1 MHLFI
6 IDLFISIDTIS
17 PIADKLCKE
26 EKKIFFFNSNF
37 IQNHNS
43 SNSELLKYLEKNK
56 NFKLINNFNLL
67 NIKFILFILLS
78 KICSFILNILKKKSY
93 RIWKFLWLQD
103 FPLSK
108 KFLFYLIKKYQIKSI
123 TIVEDLPFK
132 KYVFFRDVAIKA
144 KIPIIMIPSGLTPI
158 TETKPVVLQEPSPDY
173 FLSSNLFHKSQKKEI
188 YRLLGSPR
196 FSPTWIENLKYIYNI
211 DKKKTF
217 TVGIFTHP
225 NEKTLL
231 EFHKIRD
238 KLLDKK
244 INVLFKTKPREIL
257 PLKNTFQFKELGS
270 SEIIEYSN
278 LIISYPSSILL
289 EAIQKHKPIIFP
301 FYSESMIKKKGSFFE
316 NNDLFFFPENIDKLV
331 SLIITLR
338 EKKESFRYNEAKM
351 NSFLKSTINFEDKNN
366 ILNNFYKFYREF
378 E

>member
-1 MHLFI
+1 
-6 IDLFISIDTIS
+6 
-17 PIADKLCKE
+17 
-26 EKKIFFFNSNF
+26 
-37 IQNHNS
+37 
-43 SNSELLKYLEKNK
+43 
-56 NFKLINNFNLL
+56 
-67 NIKFILFILLS
+67 
-78 KICSFILNILKKKSY
+78 
-93 RIWKFLWLQD
+93 
-103 FPLSK
+103 
-108 KFLFYLIKKYQIKSI
+108 
-123 TIVEDLPFK
+123 
-132 KYVFFRDVAIKA
+132 
-144 KIPIIMIPSGLTPI
+144 MIPSGLTPI
-158 TETKPVVLQEPSPDY
+158 AETKPVILQEPSPDY
-173 FLSSNLFHKSQKKEI
+173 FLSSNLFHKSQKKNI